1 MTDTPQCKVQQ
12 AEFLFGAPSISA
24 IRKQALPEIAVIGR
38 SNVGKSTFINRLA
51 GRKLARV
58 SGNPGSTR
66 ELNYY
71 RIDGQWRGDPF
82 GVALV
87 DMPGFGFAK
96 LSKEHR
102 EEISRLSV
110 EFLHERKQL
119 RAVILLNDCRRV
131 PQDDEYAIQ
140 RLCASV
146 GISCVIV
153 LTKFDT
159 LRQNDKQKALQAVA
173 TAYHLEKGD
182 VLFTGEKI
190 SAEPVWERLLGLL

>member
-1 MTDTPQCKVQQ
+1 VTEAPQYKVQQ
-12 AEFLFGAPSISA
+12 AEFLFGAPNMPA
-24 IRKQALPEIAVIGR
+24 IRKISLPEIAVIGR

-71 RIDGQWRGDPF
+71 RIEGQWRGYPF

-96 LSKEHR
+96 LSKEQR

-131 PQDDEYAIQ
+131 PQDDEHAIQ

-146 GISCVIV
+146 GVSCVIV

-159 LRQNDKQKALQAVA
+159 LRQNDKQKALQSVA
-173 TAYHLEKGD
+173 KAYHLEKGD

-190 SAEPVWERLLGLL
+190 SPEPVWERLLGLL

>member
-1 MTDTPQCKVQQ
+1 MTNTPQCKVQQ

-24 IRKQALPEIAVIGR
+24 IRKQALPEIAIIGR

-51 GRKLARV
+51 GRTLARV

-71 RIDGQWRGDPF
+71 RIEGQWGGDPF

-96 LSKEHR
+96 LSKEQR

-131 PQDDEYAIQ
+131 PQDDEHAIQ

-146 GISCVIV
+146 GISCVII

-159 LRQNDKQKALQAVA
+159 LRQNDKQKALQSVA

-190 SAEPVWERLLGLL
+190 SPEPVWERLLGLL